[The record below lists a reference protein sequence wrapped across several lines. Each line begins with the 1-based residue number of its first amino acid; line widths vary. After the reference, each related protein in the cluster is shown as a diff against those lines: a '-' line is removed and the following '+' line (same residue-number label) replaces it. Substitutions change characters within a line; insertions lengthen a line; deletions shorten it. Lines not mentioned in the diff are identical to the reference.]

1 MYVYVCV
8 CVCVLYLKS
17 LKVPQKKTKNIQNFE
32 TRKSKC
38 YINLIELLFYF
49 IIEQTLIVCTL
60 NLFLLDAI
68 MNYLYF
74 YVIKLYD
81 FFKE

>member
-1 MYVYVCV
+1 MFHTYIL
-8 CVCVLYLKS
+8 CVCVLCLKS
-17 LKVPQKKTKNIQNFE
+17 LKVPQKKTKNIQNFK

-38 YINLIELLFYF
+38 YINLIELLLYF

-60 NLFLLDAI
+60 NLFLSDAI

-74 YVIKLYD
+74 YIIKLYD
-81 FFKE
+81 FL